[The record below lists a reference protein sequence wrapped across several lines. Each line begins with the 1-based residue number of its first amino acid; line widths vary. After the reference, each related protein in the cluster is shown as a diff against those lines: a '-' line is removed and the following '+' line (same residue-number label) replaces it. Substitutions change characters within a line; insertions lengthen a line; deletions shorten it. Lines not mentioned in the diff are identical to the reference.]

1 MERIGDTMDIKEIQ
15 KICKE
20 FEKNNGEGSV
30 FQIGSEKSILKIP
43 RMSSGIEDFDEIT
56 GGGLP
61 IGRVVEIFGPES
73 SGKTSL
79 AYWLASICKQS
90 VYIPIEGTYDEQRAK
105 SIGVKDKQ
113 MIVLRA
119 SYGEQVL
126 DAVVKFAKA
135 GIPLIIVDSVPACQ
149 PREDIEKLEKSS
161 ENETRIGGVARLFSK
176 MLPIIVRECEK
187 SGTILVLINQVR
199 DKMNAML
206 FGEKDDTPGGR
217 AIKFYSSIRVKV
229 ARRAWIEVPNKNPR
243 ISASN
248 VKVGMIMKCK
258 VVKSK
263 VCNPFGEAEIPLFFD
278 RGFTSFANLK
288 EVRKEIM
295 LKNSREAKGLKDA
308 EED

>member
-1 MERIGDTMDIKEIQ
+1 MDIAEIQ

-20 FEKNNGEGSV
+20 FEKKNGEGSV
-30 FQIGSEKSILKIP
+30 FQVGSKKSILQIP
-43 RMSSGIEDFDEIT
+43 RMSTAIDDLDEIT

-61 IGRVVEIFGPES
+61 KGRIVEIFGPES

-79 AYWLASICKQS
+79 AYWLASLCKQS

-119 SYGEQVL
+119 NYGEQAL
-126 DAVVKFAKA
+126 NAVVRFAKA
-135 GIPLIIVDSVPACQ
+135 GIPLIIIDSVPACQ
-149 PREDIEKLEKSS
+149 PKEDLEKLEKDA

-187 SGTILVLINQVR
+187 SGTVLVLINQVR

-217 AIKFYSSIRVKV
+217 AIKFYSSVRVKV
-229 ARRAWIEVPNKNPR
+229 ARKAWIEVPNKNPK
-243 ISASN
+243 ISSAN

-278 RGFTSFANLK
+278 RGFTSFADLK
-288 EVRKEIM
+288 EVRREIM
-295 LKNSREAKGLKDA
+295 INNSKNAKKGISED
-308 EED
+308 EEDI

>member
-1 MERIGDTMDIKEIQ
+1 MNIQEIQ

-20 FEKNNGEGSV
+20 FEKKNGEGSV
-30 FQIGSEKSILKIP
+30 FQVGSSKSVLKVP
-43 RMSSGIEDFDEIT
+43 RMSTQIDDLDEIT
-56 GGGLP
+56 GGGFP
-61 IGRVVEIFGPES
+61 KGRIVEIFGPES

-79 AYWLASICKQS
+79 AYWMASVCKQS

-119 SYGEQVL
+119 NYGEEAL
-126 DAVVKFAKA
+126 NAVVRFAKA
-135 GIPLIIVDSVPACQ
+135 GVPLIIIDSVPACQ
-149 PREDIEKLEKSS
+149 PKEDLEKLEKDA

-217 AIKFYSSIRVKV
+217 AIKFYSSVRIKV
-229 ARRAWIEVPNKNPR
+229 ARRAWIEIPNKNPR
-243 ISASN
+243 ISSQN
-248 VKVGMIMKCK
+248 EKVGMVMKCK

-288 EVRKEIM
+288 QVRKEIM
-295 LKNSREAKGLKDA
+295 LQNSKSARGAKD
-308 EED
+308 EQED

>member
-1 MERIGDTMDIKEIQ
+1 MDIKEIQ

-20 FEKNNGEGSV
+20 FEKKNGEGSI
-30 FQIGSEKSILKIP
+30 FQIGSKKSILQVP
-43 RMSSGIEDFDEIT
+43 RMSTAIEDVDEIT

-61 IGRVVEIFGPES
+61 RGRIIEIFGPES

-79 AYWLASICKQS
+79 AYWLASLCKQS
-90 VYIPIEGTYDEQRAK
+90 VYIPIEGTYDEERAK

-113 MIVLRA
+113 MIVVRA
-119 SYGEQVL
+119 TYGEQAL
-126 DAVVKFAKA
+126 NATLKFAKA
-135 GIPLIIVDSVPACQ
+135 GVPLIIIDSVPACQ
-149 PREDIEKLEKSS
+149 PIEDIEKLEKDAL
-161 ENETRIGGVARLFSK
+161 NETRIGGVARLFSK

-217 AIKFYSSIRVKV
+217 AIKFYSSMRIKV
-229 ARRAWIEVPNKNPR
+229 ARKAWVEVPNKNPK
-243 ISASN
+243 ISSN
-248 VKVGMIMKCK
+248 NIKIGMIMKCK

-278 RGFTSFANLK
+278 RGFASFAELK
-288 EVRKEIM
+288 EIRRQIM
-295 LKNSREAKGLKDA
+295 VQNSRNARGIVNDEEQ

>member
-1 MERIGDTMDIKEIQ
+1 MDLKEIQ

-20 FEKNNGEGSV
+20 FEKKNGEGSV
-30 FQIGSEKSILKIP
+30 FQVGSNKSILQIP
-43 RMSSGIEDFDEIT
+43 RLSTQIDDLDEIT
-56 GGGLP
+56 GGGFP
-61 IGRVVEIFGPES
+61 RGRIIEVFGPES

-79 AYWLASICKQS
+79 AYWMASICKQS

-119 SYGEQVL
+119 NYGEQALNAVL
-126 DAVVKFAKA
+126 KFAKA
-135 GIPLIIVDSVPACQ
+135 GIPLIIIDSVPACQ
-149 PREDIEKLEKSS
+149 PKEDLEKLEKDA

-187 SGTILVLINQVR
+187 SGTILILINQVR

-217 AIKFYSSIRVKV
+217 AIKFYSSIRIKV

-243 ISASN
+243 ISSAN
-248 VKVGMIMKCK
+248 EKVGMIMKCK

-288 EVRKEIM
+288 EIRKEIM
-295 LKNSREAKGLKDA
+295 AKNSKNARGLDD
-308 EED
+308 EQED

>member
-1 MERIGDTMDIKEIQ
+1 MDIKEIQ

-20 FEKNNGEGSV
+20 FEKKNGEGSV
-30 FQIGSEKSILKIP
+30 FQVGSNKSILQIP
-43 RMSSGIEDFDEIT
+43 RMSSGIEDLDGIT

-61 IGRVVEIFGPES
+61 VGRIIEIFGPES

-90 VYIPIEGTYDEQRAK
+90 VYIPIEGTYDEERAR

-119 SYGEQVL
+119 AYGEQAL
-126 DAVVKFAKA
+126 DAVLKFAKA

-149 PREDIEKLEKSS
+149 PKDDIEKLEKSS

-176 MLPIIVRECEK
+176 MLPLIVRACES

-217 AIKFYSSIRVKV
+217 AIKFYSSIRIKV
-229 ARRAWIEVPNKNPR
+229 ARRAWIEVPNKNPM
-243 ISASN
+243 ISSAN

-278 RGFTSFANLK
+278 RGFTSFADLK
-288 EVRKEIM
+288 SVRREIM
-295 LKNSREAKGLKDA
+295 LKNSKGAKKTDGD
-308 EED
+308 EEDQEV

>member
-1 MERIGDTMDIKEIQ
+1 MDIKEIQ

-20 FEKNNGEGSV
+20 FEKKNGQGSV
-30 FQIGSEKSILKIP
+30 FQVGSNKSILQIP
-43 RMSSGIEDFDEIT
+43 RMSSGIEDLDGIT

-61 IGRVVEIFGPES
+61 VGRIIEIFGPES

-90 VYIPIEGTYDEQRAK
+90 VYIPIEGTYDEERAR

-119 SYGEQVL
+119 AYGEQAL
-126 DAVVKFAKA
+126 DAVLKFAKA

-149 PREDIEKLEKSS
+149 PKDDIEKLEKSS

-176 MLPIIVRECEK
+176 MLPLIVRACES

-217 AIKFYSSIRVKV
+217 AIKFYSSIRIKV
-229 ARRAWIEVPNKNPR
+229 ARRAWIEVPNKNPM
-243 ISASN
+243 ISSAN

-278 RGFTSFANLK
+278 RGFTSFADLK
-288 EVRKEIM
+288 SVRREIM
-295 LKNSREAKGLKDA
+295 LKNSKGAKKADGD
-308 EED
+308 EEDQEV

>member
-1 MERIGDTMDIKEIQ
+1 MDIKEIQ

-20 FEKNNGEGSV
+20 FEKKNGEGSV
-30 FQIGSEKSILKIP
+30 FQVGSNKSILQIP
-43 RMSSGIEDFDEIT
+43 RMSSGIEDLDGIT

-61 IGRVVEIFGPES
+61 VGRIIEIFGPES

-90 VYIPIEGTYDEQRAK
+90 VYIPIEGTYDEERAR

-119 SYGEQVL
+119 AYGEQAL
-126 DAVVKFAKA
+126 DAVLKFAKA

-149 PREDIEKLEKSS
+149 PKDDIEKLEKSS

-176 MLPIIVRECEK
+176 MLPLIVRACES

-217 AIKFYSSIRVKV
+217 AIKFYSSIRIKV
-229 ARRAWIEVPNKNPR
+229 ARRAWIEVPNKNPM
-243 ISASN
+243 ISSAN

-278 RGFTSFANLK
+278 RGFTSFADLK
-288 EVRKEIM
+288 SVRREIM
-295 LKNSREAKGLKDA
+295 LKNSKGAKKADGD
-308 EED
+308 EEDQEV

>member
-1 MERIGDTMDIKEIQ
+1 MNIEAIQ

-20 FEKNNGEGSV
+20 FEKQNGEGSV
-30 FQIGSEKSILKIP
+30 FQIGSKKSILQIP
-43 RMSSGIEDFDEIT
+43 RMSTAIDDLDEIT

-61 IGRVVEIFGPES
+61 QGRIVEIFGPES

-79 AYWLASICKQS
+79 AYWLASLCKQS
-90 VYIPIEGTYDEQRAK
+90 IYIPIEGTYDEQRAK
-105 SIGVKDKQ
+105 AIGVKDKQ

-119 SYGEQVL
+119 NYGEQAL
-126 DAVVKFAKA
+126 NAVVRFAKA
-135 GIPLIIVDSVPACQ
+135 GVPLIIIDSVPACQ
-149 PREDIEKLEKSS
+149 PKEDLEKLEKDAES
-161 ENETRIGGVARLFSK
+161 ETRIGGVARLFSK

-217 AIKFYSSIRVKV
+217 AIKFYSSIRIKV
-229 ARRAWIEVPNKNPR
+229 ARKAWVEVPNKNPR
-243 ISASN
+243 ISSQN

-278 RGFTSFANLK
+278 RGFTSFADLK
-288 EVRKEIM
+288 EVRREIM
-295 LKNSREAKGLKDA
+295 IQNSRNAKGIKDEA
-308 EED
+308 ED

>member
-1 MERIGDTMDIKEIQ
+1 MNIKEIQ

-20 FEKNNGEGSV
+20 FEKKNGEGSV
-30 FQIGSEKSILKIP
+30 FQVGSSKSVLQVP
-43 RMSSGIEDFDEIT
+43 RMSTQIDDLDEIT
-56 GGGLP
+56 GGGFP
-61 IGRVVEIFGPES
+61 KGRIVEIFGPES

-79 AYWLASICKQS
+79 AYWMASVCKQS

-119 SYGEQVL
+119 NYGEEAL
-126 DAVVKFAKA
+126 NAVVRFAKA
-135 GIPLIIVDSVPACQ
+135 EVPLIIVDSVPACQ
-149 PREDIEKLEKSS
+149 PKEDLEKLEKDA

-217 AIKFYSSIRVKV
+217 AIKFYSSIRIKV
-229 ARRAWIEVPNKNPR
+229 ARRAWVEIPNKNPK
-243 ISASN
+243 ISSQN
-248 VKVGMIMKCK
+248 EKIGMIMKCK

-288 EVRKEIM
+288 QVRREIM
-295 LKNSREAKGLKDA
+295 LKNSKSARGAKDGQ
-308 EED
+308 ED

>member
-1 MERIGDTMDIKEIQ
+1 MNIAEIQ

-20 FEKNNGEGSV
+20 FEKKNGEGSV
-30 FQIGSEKSILKIP
+30 FQVGSSKSVLQVP
-43 RMSSGIEDFDEIT
+43 RMSTNIEDLDEIT

-61 IGRVVEIFGPES
+61 QGRIIEIFGPES

-79 AYWLASICKQS
+79 AYWLASLCKQS

-119 SYGEQVL
+119 NYGEEALNAVL
-126 DAVVKFAKA
+126 RFAKA
-135 GIPLIIVDSVPACQ
+135 GMPLVIVDSVPACQ
-149 PREDIEKLEKSS
+149 PKEDLEKLEKDL

-176 MLPIIVRECEK
+176 SLPTIVHACET

-217 AIKFYSSIRVKV
+217 AIKFYSSIRIKV
-229 ARRAWIEVPNKNPR
+229 ARRAWIEVPNKNPK
-243 ISASN
+243 ISSSN

-263 VCNPFGEAEIPLFFD
+263 VCNPFGEAEVPLFFD
-278 RGFTSFANLK
+278 RGFASFASLK
-288 EVRKEIM
+288 EIRREIM
-295 LKNSREAKGLKDA
+295 VQNSKNAKGLVN
-308 EED
+308 EQED

>member
-1 MERIGDTMDIKEIQ
+1 MNIQEIQ

-20 FEKNNGEGSV
+20 FEKKNGEGSV
-30 FQIGSEKSILKIP
+30 FQVGSSKSILQIP
-43 RMSSGIEDFDEIT
+43 RMSTQIEDLDEIM

-61 IGRVVEIFGPES
+61 KGRIIEVFGPES

-79 AYWLASICKQS
+79 AYWMASICKQS

-105 SIGVKDKQ
+105 AIGVKDRQ

-119 SYGEQVL
+119 NYGEQAL
-126 DAVVKFAKA
+126 NAVVRFAKA
-135 GIPLIIVDSVPACQ
+135 GIPLIIIDSVPACQ
-149 PREDIEKLEKSS
+149 PKEDLEKLEKDA

-187 SGTILVLINQVR
+187 SGTILLLINQVR

-217 AIKFYSSIRVKV
+217 AIKFYSSIRIKV
-229 ARRAWIEVPNKNPR
+229 ARRAWIEVPNKNPK
-243 ISASN
+243 ISSQN
-248 VKVGMIMKCK
+248 EKIGMIMKCK

-278 RGFTSFANLK
+278 RGFTSFVNLK
-288 EVRKEIM
+288 QIRKEIM
-295 LKNSREAKGLKDA
+295 LANSRNARGI
-308 EED
+308 EDEQED

>member
-1 MERIGDTMDIKEIQ
+1 MMNIEAIQ

-20 FEKNNGEGSV
+20 FEKQNGKGSV
-30 FQIGSEKSILKIP
+30 FQIGSKKSILQIP
-43 RMSSGIEDFDEIT
+43 RMSTFIDDLDEIT

-61 IGRVVEIFGPES
+61 RGRIVEIFGPES
-73 SGKTSL
+73 SGKTSI
-79 AYWLASICKQS
+79 AYWLASLCKQS

-105 SIGVKDKQ
+105 AIGVKDKQ

-119 SYGEQVL
+119 NYGEQAL
-126 DAVVKFAKA
+126 NAVVRFAKA
-135 GIPLIIVDSVPACQ
+135 GVPLIIIDSVPACQ
-149 PREDIEKLEKSS
+149 PKEDLEKLEKDA

-217 AIKFYSSIRVKV
+217 AIKFYSSIRIKV
-229 ARRAWIEVPNKNPR
+229 ARKAWVEVPNKNPK
-243 ISASN
+243 ISSQS

-263 VCNPFGEAEIPLFFD
+263 VCNPFGEAEVPLFFD
-278 RGFTSFANLK
+278 RGFTSFADLK
-288 EVRKEIM
+288 QVRHEIM
-295 LKNSREAKGLKDA
+295 LKNSKNAKGVKDDE

>member
-1 MERIGDTMDIKEIQ
+1 MNIKEIQ

-20 FEKNNGEGSV
+20 FEKKNGEGSV
-30 FQIGSEKSILKIP
+30 FQIGSNKSILQVP
-43 RMSSGIEDFDEIT
+43 RLSTQIDDLDEIT
-56 GGGLP
+56 GGGFP
-61 IGRVVEIFGPES
+61 QGRIIEIFGPES

-79 AYWLASICKQS
+79 AYWMASICKQS

-119 SYGEQVL
+119 NYGEQALNAVL
-126 DAVVKFAKA
+126 RFAKA
-135 GIPLIIVDSVPACQ
+135 GIPLIIIDSVPACQ
-149 PREDIEKLEKSS
+149 PREDMEKLEKDAES
-161 ENETRIGGVARLFSK
+161 ETRIGGVARLFSK
-176 MLPIIVRECEK
+176 MLPLIVRECEK

-217 AIKFYSSIRVKV
+217 AIKFYSSVRIKV
-229 ARRAWIEVPNKNPR
+229 ARRAWIEIPNKNPK
-243 ISASN
+243 ISAQTE
-248 VKVGMIMKCK
+248 KVGMIMKCK

-288 EVRKEIM
+288 EIRREIM
-295 LKNSREAKGLKDA
+295 LANSRAAKGIKD
-308 EED
+308 EQED

>member
-1 MERIGDTMDIKEIQ
+1 MNIEEIQ

-20 FEKNNGEGSV
+20 FEKKNGEGSV
-30 FQIGSEKSILKIP
+30 FQVGSKKSILQVP
-43 RMSSGIEDFDEIT
+43 RMSTKIEDLDEIT
-56 GGGLP
+56 GGGFP
-61 IGRVVEIFGPES
+61 KGRIIEIFGPES

-79 AYWLASICKQS
+79 AYWLASLCKQS
-90 VYIPIEGTYDEQRAK
+90 VYIPIEGTYDEERAK
-105 SIGVKDKQ
+105 SIGVKEKQ

-119 SYGEQVL
+119 TYGEQAL
-126 DAVVKFAKA
+126 NATLRFAKA
-135 GIPLIIVDSVPACQ
+135 GIPLIIIDSVPACQ
-149 PREDIEKLEKSS
+149 PIEDIEKLEKDAL
-161 ENETRIGGVARLFSK
+161 NETRIGGVARLFSK
-176 MLPIIVRECEK
+176 MLPLIVRECEK

-217 AIKFYSSIRVKV
+217 AIKFYSSMRIKV
-229 ARRAWIEVPNKNPR
+229 ARKAWVEVPNKNPK
-243 ISASN
+243 ISSNN

-278 RGFTSFANLK
+278 RGFTSFADLK
-288 EVRKEIM
+288 EVRREIM
-295 LKNSREAKGLKDA
+295 VQNSRNAKGIKDDE

>member
-1 MERIGDTMDIKEIQ
+1 MDLKEIQ

-20 FEKNNGEGSV
+20 FEKKNGEGSI
-30 FQIGSEKSILKIP
+30 FQIGSKKSILQIP
-43 RMSSGIEDFDEIT
+43 RMSTAIEDMDEIT

-61 IGRVVEIFGPES
+61 VGRIIEIFGPES

-79 AYWLASICKQS
+79 AYWLASLCKQS
-90 VYIPIEGTYDEQRAK
+90 VYIPIEGTYDEERAK

-113 MIVLRA
+113 MIVVRA
-119 SYGEQVL
+119 TYGEQAL
-126 DAVVKFAKA
+126 NATLKFAKA
-135 GIPLIIVDSVPACQ
+135 GVPLIIIDSVPACQ
-149 PREDIEKLEKSS
+149 PQEDLEKLEKDL

-176 MLPIIVRECEK
+176 SLPLIVHACEQ
-187 SGTILVLINQVR
+187 SSTILVLINQVR

-217 AIKFYSSIRVKV
+217 AIKFYSSMRIKV
-229 ARRAWIEVPNKNPR
+229 ARKAWIEVPNKNPK
-243 ISASN
+243 ISSNN
-248 VKVGMIMKCK
+248 VKIGMIMKCK

-278 RGFTSFANLK
+278 RGFASFAELN
-288 EVRKEIM
+288 EIRREIM
-295 LKNSREAKGLKDA
+295 VQNSRNARGIANDE

>member
-1 MERIGDTMDIKEIQ
+1 MDIKEIQ

-20 FEKNNGEGSV
+20 FEKKNGEGSV
-30 FQIGSEKSILKIP
+30 FQVGSNKSILQIP
-43 RMSSGIEDFDEIT
+43 RMSSGIEDLDGIT

-61 IGRVVEIFGPES
+61 VGRIIEIFGPES

-90 VYIPIEGTYDEQRAK
+90 VYIPIEGTYDEERAR

-119 SYGEQVL
+119 AYGEQAL
-126 DAVVKFAKA
+126 DAVLKFAKA

-149 PREDIEKLEKSS
+149 PKDDIEKLEKSS

-176 MLPIIVRECEK
+176 MLPLIVRACES

-217 AIKFYSSIRVKV
+217 AIKFYSSIRIKV
-229 ARRAWIEVPNKNPR
+229 ARRAWIEVPNKNPM
-243 ISASN
+243 ISSAN

-278 RGFTSFANLK
+278 RGFTSFADLK
-288 EVRKEIM
+288 SVRREIM
-295 LKNSREAKGLKDA
+295 LKNSKGAKKADGD

>member
-1 MERIGDTMDIKEIQ
+1 MNIQEIQ

-20 FEKNNGEGSV
+20 FEKKNGEGSV
-30 FQIGSEKSILKIP
+30 FQVGSNKSILRVP
-43 RMSSGIEDFDEIT
+43 RMSTQIDDLDEIT
-56 GGGLP
+56 GGGFP
-61 IGRVVEIFGPES
+61 KGRIIEVFGPES

-79 AYWLASICKQS
+79 AYWMASICKQS

-105 SIGVKDKQ
+105 AIGVKDKQ

-119 SYGEQVL
+119 NYGEQAL
-126 DAVVKFAKA
+126 NAVVRFAKA
-135 GIPLIIVDSVPACQ
+135 GIPLIIIDSVPACQ
-149 PREDIEKLEKSS
+149 PKEDLEKLEKDA

-187 SGTILVLINQVR
+187 SGTILILINQVR

-217 AIKFYSSIRVKV
+217 AIKFYSSIRIKV
-229 ARRAWIEVPNKNPR
+229 ARRAWIEIPNKNPK
-243 ISASN
+243 ISSQN
-248 VKVGMIMKCK
+248 EKIGMVMKCK

-278 RGFTSFANLK
+278 RGFTSFASLK
-288 EVRKEIM
+288 QIRKEIM
-295 LKNSREAKGLKDA
+295 LANSRNARGVENEQKD
-308 EED
+308 

>member
-1 MERIGDTMDIKEIQ
+1 MNIKEIQ

-20 FEKNNGEGSV
+20 FEKKNGEGSV
-30 FQIGSEKSILKIP
+30 FQVGSNKSILQVP
-43 RMSSGIEDFDEIT
+43 RLSTQIDDLDEIT

-61 IGRVVEIFGPES
+61 QGRIIEVFGPES

-79 AYWLASICKQS
+79 AYWMASICKQS

-105 SIGVKDKQ
+105 SIGVRDKQ

-119 SYGEQVL
+119 NYGEQALNAVL
-126 DAVVKFAKA
+126 RFAKA
-135 GIPLIIVDSVPACQ
+135 GIPLIIIDSVPACQ
-149 PREDIEKLEKSS
+149 PKEDMEKLEKDA

-176 MLPIIVRECEK
+176 MLPLIVRECEK
-187 SGTILVLINQVR
+187 SGTILLLINQVR

-217 AIKFYSSIRVKV
+217 AIKFYSSVRIKV
-229 ARRAWIEVPNKNPR
+229 ARRAWIEIPNKNPKV
-243 ISASN
+243 SAQTE
-248 VKVGMIMKCK
+248 KIGMIMKCK

-288 EVRKEIM
+288 QIRREKMIE
-295 LKNSREAKGLKDA
+295 NSRASKGIKD
-308 EED
+308 EQEDQEV

>member
-1 MERIGDTMDIKEIQ
+1 MNIQEIQ

-20 FEKNNGEGSV
+20 FEKKNGEGSV
-30 FQIGSEKSILKIP
+30 FQVGSSKSILRVP
-43 RMSSGIEDFDEIT
+43 RMSTQIEDLDEIT

-61 IGRVVEIFGPES
+61 KGRIIEVFGPES

-79 AYWLASICKQS
+79 AYWMASICKQS

-105 SIGVKDKQ
+105 AIGVKDRQ

-119 SYGEQVL
+119 NYGEQAL
-126 DAVVKFAKA
+126 NAVVRFAKA
-135 GIPLIIVDSVPACQ
+135 GIPLIIIDSVPACQ
-149 PREDIEKLEKSS
+149 PKEDLEKLEKDA

-187 SGTILVLINQVR
+187 SGTILLLINQVR

-217 AIKFYSSIRVKV
+217 AIKFYSSVRIKV
-229 ARRAWIEVPNKNPR
+229 ARRAWIEVPNKNPK
-243 ISASN
+243 ISSQN
-248 VKVGMIMKCK
+248 EKIGMVMKCK

-278 RGFTSFANLK
+278 RGFTSFVNLK
-288 EVRKEIM
+288 QIRKEIM
-295 LKNSREAKGLKDA
+295 LANSRNARGIEN
-308 EED
+308 EQED

>member
-1 MERIGDTMDIKEIQ
+1 MDIKEIQ

-20 FEKNNGEGSV
+20 FEKKNGEGSV
-30 FQIGSEKSILKIP
+30 FQVGSNKSILQIP
-43 RMSSGIEDFDEIT
+43 RMSSGIEDLDGIT

-61 IGRVVEIFGPES
+61 VGRIIEIFGPES

-90 VYIPIEGTYDEQRAK
+90 VYIPIEGTYDEERAR

-119 SYGEQVL
+119 AYGEQAL
-126 DAVVKFAKA
+126 DAVLKFAKA

-149 PREDIEKLEKSS
+149 PKDDIEKLEKSS

-176 MLPIIVRECEK
+176 MLPLIVRACES

-217 AIKFYSSIRVKV
+217 AIKFYSSIRIKV
-229 ARRAWIEVPNKNPR
+229 ARRAWIEVPNKNPM
-243 ISASN
+243 ISSAN

-278 RGFTSFANLK
+278 RGFTSFADLK
-288 EVRKEIM
+288 SVRREIM
-295 LKNSREAKGLKDA
+295 LKNSKGAKKVDGD
-308 EED
+308 EENQEV